1 MKQNDATKKKSVT
14 ASPLSAP
21 CFLFTFSHHVLN
33 STHHHALKSSAQY
46 QWCKVCKMVK
56 MVTPFIKRLFQ
67 LLSADWFAYII
78 GNPQAIETKQN
89 ICAIE
94 GLGIENTSQWENWP
108 PISGARHQQRWNTAI
123 KSTQRAICCVQRT
136 KKWTVPSARWGA
148 SGQNKPEDSQLRE
161 PPNELRLLF

>member
-1 MKQNDATKKKSVT
+1 MQQKKSQSLPVP
-14 ASPLSAP
+14 SP
-21 CFLFTFSHHVLN
+21 HHVFCSLFLIMCSTARIITHWKAVLN
-33 STHHHALKSSAQY
+33 INGAKSA
-46 QWCKVCKMVK
+46 KMVK